1 MTQLRPPDSGNP
13 EASPIRPAAVAG
25 MFYPKEPAALA
36 AMLDRMLAEA
46 PAPTGPAPKAII
58 APHAGYVYSGA
69 LAAAAYKRLQPA
81 AGEIERIVLL
91 GPCHRV
97 SVEGLATSSARAW
110 ETPLGR
116 VPLARARLDAVAAL
130 PQVTVSDP
138 AHAQEHSLEVH
149 LPFLQRLLPKG
160 FTLAPFAVG
169 RADAAAVAAVLEALW
184 GGPETRIVISSDL
197 SHYLDY
203 ETARDLDGR
212 TAAAIEALDWPAIGR
227 EQACGRVPVSGLLDL
242 ARRRGMGIER
252 VGLCSSGDTKGPKDR
267 VVGYGAWALSDGQ
280 GGTRSSS
287 SAAKTMAEIGRAHG
301 VRLLNIVDAVL
312 DRTFENGKAPSV
324 DVTSFAPELRAPGA
338 TFVTIEKEG
347 RLRGC
352 IGSLEAHRPL
362 IEDLVK
368 NAHAAAFKDP
378 RFPPVTKAERGAL
391 SCSVSLL
398 SPAVE
403 ITGLE
408 KEADLIAA
416 LRPGRDGL
424 IIQDGR
430 RRATFLPQVW
440 EQIPEPAQFL
450 AQLKRKAGL
459 APDHWS
465 PTMKAWRYS
474 VTKIARR
481 SAPEGDAS

>member
-1 MTQLRPPDSGNP
+1 MTQLRAPDSENP
-13 EASPIRPAAVAG
+13 DAPSIRPAAVAG
-25 MFYPKEPAALA
+25 MFYPKEPTALA

-110 ETPLGR
+110 ETPLGP
-116 VPLARARLDAVAAL
+116 VPLARAQLDAVAAL

-212 TAAAIEALDWPAIGR
+212 TAAAIEALDWRSIGR

-267 VVGYGAWALSDGQ
+267 VVGYGAWALSDG
-280 GGTRSSS
+280 
-287 SAAKTMAEIGRAHG
+287 AATPTETKTMAEIGRTQG
-301 VRLLNIVDAVL
+301 VRLLNIVDAVI
-312 DRTFENGKAPSV
+312 DRTLETGKAPAV
-324 DVTSFAPELRAPGA
+324 DVASFAPELRAPGA
-338 TFVTIEKEG
+338 TFVTVEKGG

-391 SCSVSLL
+391 SCSISLL
-398 SPAVE
+398 SPAAE

-481 SAPEGDAS
+481 AAPEGGAS